1 VNSPSSSQTYSL
13 SKTSARPFWR
23 RRLASL
29 PLIFAFLC
37 LSASLHADD
46 RKVQKR
52 VQPVYPE
59 LAKRMH
65 IGGTVQIMATV
76 SADGSV
82 TDAKATTGNKMLT
95 TAAEEAVKKWKFV
108 AGDSQSTVNIA
119 INFDLAE

>member
-1 VNSPSSSQTYSL
+1 VNSPSSSQTHSL
-13 SKTSARPFWR
+13 SKISVRPFWR

-29 PLIFAFLC
+29 PLIVAFLC
-37 LSASLHADD
+37 LSVSLHADD

-76 SADGSV
+76 AADGSV

-95 TAAEEAVKKWKFV
+95 SAAEEAVKKWKFV

-119 INFDLAE
+119 INFDMAE

>member
-1 VNSPSSSQTYSL
+1 MNSPSSSQTHSL
-13 SKTSARPFWR
+13 SKISVRPFWR

-29 PLIFAFLC
+29 PLIVAFLC
-37 LSASLHADD
+37 LSVSLHADD

-76 SADGSV
+76 AADGTV

-95 TAAEEAVKKWKFV
+95 SAAEEAVKKWKFV

-119 INFDLAE
+119 INFDMAE

>member
-1 VNSPSSSQTYSL
+1 MNSPSSSQTHSL
-13 SKTSARPFWR
+13 SKISVRPFWR

-29 PLIFAFLC
+29 PLIVAFLC
-37 LSASLHADD
+37 LSVSLHADD

-76 SADGSV
+76 AADGSV

-95 TAAEEAVKKWKFV
+95 SAAEEAVKKWKFV

-119 INFDLAE
+119 INFDMAE